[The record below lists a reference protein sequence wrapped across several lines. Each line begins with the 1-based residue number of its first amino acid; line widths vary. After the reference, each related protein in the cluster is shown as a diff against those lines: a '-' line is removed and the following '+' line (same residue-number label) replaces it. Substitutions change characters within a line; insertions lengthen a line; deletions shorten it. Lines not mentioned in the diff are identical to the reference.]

1 MGCKINKKCGFFMVI
16 NYHHYKSTQCLVF
29 ITLCSII
36 IVSVNTEV
44 GNLKISI
51 SRCINFNSFIK
62 ENIDYGLFDK

>member
-1 MGCKINKKCGFFMVI
+1 MFYQCIGIYMLCNGF
-16 NYHHYKSTQCLVF
+16 SL
-29 ITLCSII
+29 ITPLCSII

>member
-1 MGCKINKKCGFFMVI
+1 MLCNGF
-16 NYHHYKSTQCLVF
+16 SL
-29 ITLCSII
+29 ITPLCSII